1 VNRLKKIIAVIFAFV
16 FSVTCFS
23 YTQKFT
29 ISTYAE
35 SMSDLEAKQAEL
47 ARQRK
52 EIEQSMKNSEGKADE
67 QDKYLAEYDER
78 MKIQEQEIEVVKEQI
93 TLMQDNISSL
103 EKKVDKK
110 QIEVDDGIKLFRKRL
125 RALYIAGNDSLASVL
140 AGSTDFYD
148 MLARMELVERVSKH
162 DNDMIDELTTLIVQ
176 LQSDKADLERQLADL
191 NTKKQEQEQ
200 YLADLQKTYNNHA
213 ETKAMYEK
221 QAADYAAR
229 SEEIDAQEEQVE
241 REIQELIRKQQEEL
255 ERKRK
260 EEEERRRQ
268 EEERRRKEA
277 EANNETYTP
286 SPDTSTS
293 YPTYSETGFIWPV
306 PTVRNISD
314 GYGERWIVEE
324 QRNNFHKGIDIT
336 KPGCYG
342 EPIVASAAGTVI
354 TAANTGNGYGNHVI
368 IDHGNGIA
376 TLYGHCSSLA
386 VSAGDTVE
394 QGQVIGYIGATGYA
408 YGNHLHFEVRVNG
421 QHTDPMNYV
430 SIDN

>member
-1 VNRLKKIIAVIFAFV
+1 MNRLKKIIAIFFAFV

-23 YTQKFT
+23 YAQKFS

-93 TLMQDNISSL
+93 ALMQDNITAL
-103 EKKVDKK
+103 EKKVDEK
-110 QIEVDDGIKLFRKRL
+110 QVEVDDGIKLFRKRL

-162 DNDMIDELTTLIVQ
+162 DNDMIDKLTTLIVQ
-176 LQSDKADLERQLADL
+176 LQADKADLERQLADL

-200 YLADLQKTYNNHA
+200 YLADLQKTYNNHV
-213 ETKAMYEK
+213 EIKAMYERE
-221 QAADYAAR
+221 AADYAAR
-229 SEEIDAQEEQVE
+229 SDEIDAQEEQVE

-314 GYGERWIVEE
+314 GYGNRWIVEE

-376 TLYGHCSSLA
+376 TLYAHCSSLA
-386 VSAGDTVE
+386 VSAGDTVA
-394 QGQVIGYIGATGYA
+394 QGQVIGYIGSTGYS
-408 YGNHLHFEVRVNG
+408 YGNHCHFEVRVNG
-421 QHTDPMNYV
+421 QHTNPMNYV